1 MKETMQV
8 AAPEVSPQDS
18 RAWLG
23 RILIGVVLGQA
34 IWGFLASI
42 TNNLALPALARFMG
56 GDAQSPLYLG
66 NGDFKVA
73 ALFASFLELCFAG
86 IVAVLLDSWSRRP
99 VHGRSKSLRPAPVP
113 LPSQAPFLAPP
124 PDSPTSP
131 AANTM
136 RQVNSNVSI
145 VQPPKPSPQATQP
158 SKQKPPKQVY
168 YNIVGEP
175 LEPDDE

>member
-1 MKETMQV
+1 MKEILQV

-18 RAWLG
+18 RVWFG

-42 TNNLALPALARFMG
+42 TNNLLLPALARFMG

-73 ALFASFLELCFAG
+73 ALFTSFLELCFAG
-86 IVAVLLDSWSRRP
+86 IVAVLLNSWSRRA
-99 VHGRSKSLRPAPVP
+99 VRVGVKSLRPAPV
-113 LPSQAPFLAPP
+113 SAPP
-124 PDSPTSP
+124 QVPLVAPPADLPTSS
-131 AANTM
+131 AANTAM
-136 RQVNSNVSI
+136 QAKSNKSI
-145 VQPPKPSPQATQP
+145 VQPSESSAQAAEPAKPKA
-158 SKQKPPKQVY
+158 PKKVY

>member
-42 TNNLALPALARFMG
+42 TSNLALPALARFMG
-56 GDAQSPLYLG
+56 GDSQSPMYLG

-86 IVAVLLDSWSRRP
+86 IVAVLLDSWSRKAVR
-99 VHGRSKSLRPAPVP
+99 VRSKSLRPAPVSAP
-113 LPSQAPFLAPP
+113 LQAPLVAPP
-124 PDSPTSP
+124 ADSPIGSV
-131 AANTM
+131 ANTA
-136 RQVNSNVSI
+136 RQVSSNMSI
-145 VQPPKPSPQATQP
+145 VQPPKPSPQATEP
-158 SKQKPPKQVY
+158 SKQKPQKQVY

>member
-1 MKETMQV
+1 M
-8 AAPEVSPQDS
+8 SPQDS
-18 RAWLG
+18 RVWLG
-23 RILIGVVLGQA
+23 RILIGFVLGQA

-86 IVAVLLDSWSRRP
+86 IVAVFLDSWSRKTVR
-99 VHGRSKSLRPAPVP
+99 VRSKSLRPAPV
-113 LPSQAPFLAPP
+113 LAPP
-124 PDSPTSP
+124 PSPVPFVAPPADLPKSE
-131 AANTM
+131 AANTT
-136 RQVNSNVSI
+136 RQVNSSVSI
-145 VQPPKPSPQATQP
+145 AQPPKPSPQATEP
-158 SKQKPPKQVY
+158 PRQKPKRPKQVY